1 MSHSICLVQWSVRM
15 ITPPPP
21 ATAMQECKVFHLKSA
36 QLGLTPD
43 LATADM
49 INQIREQMLNDP
61 IQAVF
66 HKAVLS
72 GWPSE
77 RKKLL
82 EEIKPT
88 GSSEMKAQCM
98 MKSFTSLVELSYLPP
113 CDLKC
118 YTRYTVRTK
127 LLFLALVR

>member
-1 MSHSICLVQWSVRM
+1 MVSEDAHSL
-15 ITPPPP
+15 PP
-21 ATAMQECKVFHLKSA
+21 TAMQECKVFHLELA

-49 INQIREQMLNDP
+49 NQIREQMLKDP
-61 IQAVF
+61 FQAVF

-77 RKKLL
+77 RNKLL
-82 EEIKPT
+82 MEIKST
-88 GSSEMKAQCM
+88 GASEMKAQCM
-98 MKSFTSLVELSYLPP
+98 MKSFISLVELSYLPL

-118 YTRYTVRTK
+118 YTRYTECTK